1 MKQRVSLRLDAEI
14 LQLAKQRAA
23 EERRPLGE
31 LIQEAL
37 MKYLGKQAATPEERQ
52 KAFELFCERP
62 MRLSGKQFRKVLQEE
77 VWADK

>member
-52 KAFELFCERP
+52 KAFELFCEQP